1 MKHLFRKIFKNFKYM
16 DKQLL
21 IVSLIMIAY
30 GLLNIVT
37 ASSREAVDKEVPL
50 YYFFFKQSIMLLIG
64 FVAGLIIIK
73 TDTGS
78 KKFSTISMFGFIVI
92 GICLVYLSLYGD
104 SNRGAKNW
112 ISIAGIT
119 FQPSELAKPVIIV
132 CLSLLFEKYYNYF
145 KTKGINHYNKIAL
158 ILFVG
163 LSFAAIIF
171 LQKDLGTML
180 IICTIFV
187 IMFLASPIPRL
198 EKLRTSLTVIIVG
211 ILGILVVMLGTNGK
225 LLSEAQL
232 ERFNF
237 FNPCKNYE
245 TSGYQICNSF
255 IAINDGGLTGL
266 GIGKSKQKY
275 SYIPEPHTDSVF
287 AIIAEENGLIFCTFI
302 FMGYIII
309 LWRIIEI
316 SSKATTIRG
325 RYISLGVATY
335 FFAHIFIN
343 LGGLFGIIPLT
354 GVPLPFLSYG
364 GSFLIS
370 SICSLCLVQRVSI
383 ETSLSNIDTK
393 VM

>member
-50 YYFFFKQSIMLLIG
+50 YYFFFKQSIMLIIGLII
-64 FVAGLIIIK
+64 GLIIIK

-78 KKFSTISMFGFIVI
+78 KKFSTISMLGFIAI
-92 GICLVYLSLYGD
+92 GICLVYVSLYGN

-119 FQPSELAKPVIIV
+119 FQPSELAKPIIIV

-158 ILFVG
+158 ILFIG
-163 LSFAAIIF
+163 LTYAAIIF
-171 LQKDLGTML
+171 FQKDLGTML
-180 IICTIFV
+180 IICIIFIV
-187 IMFLASPIPRL
+187 LFLASPILRI
-198 EKLRTSLTVIIVG
+198 EKVKTSMTVLIAGTIG
-211 ILGILVVMLGTNGK
+211 ILILMVGTNGK
-225 LLSEAQL
+225 ILSEAQL

-287 AIIAEENGLIFCTFI
+287 AIIAEENGLIFCAFI
-302 FMGYIII
+302 FIGYMVI
-309 LWRIIEI
+309 LWRILEI
-316 SSKATTIRG
+316 SSRATTIRG